1 MVLSCLRSA
10 EGRIRRGEPLIFTP
24 CPPVSHRPVH
34 SGLPPRPSALRRLV
48 ARPLQVSIRAFEF
61 ENSQRFNAG
70 VSSRC
75 QSKHARDER
84 TVCRPSGPSY
94 LPSRI
99 PALKRW
105 AIFGFEGSPHLA
117 CRHGEP
123 PTPTFSQ
130 TSPAVLRILF
140 CKSRKRLLDG
150 GVSAIFLQ
158 ILVLSPL

>member
-10 EGRIRRGEPLIFTP
+10 EGRIRRGEPLISTP
-24 CPPVSHRPVH
+24 ALLSPIVQCTQACLHVRAHCAGWSH
-34 SGLPPRPSALRRLV
+34 GPSKFPFAHLRLKI
-48 ARPLQVSIRAFEF
+48 A
-61 ENSQRFNAG
+61 QRFNAG

-84 TVCRPSGPSY
+84 TACRPSGPSY